1 MDASPECQS
10 IALRPGQTLVAEVV
24 RRDAQ
29 DPAQPRFNHFHPQAE
44 IVWFRQARGTL
55 RLGGT
60 AVALGPG
67 MLVWLPPMAPH
78 DFEVEAGPR
87 DWVLIQ
93 FAPARLDRAA
103 LGLGLSLPDSAALLL
118 PDGQSTARLNLLGE
132 WLSQVAGEPARAEMA
147 HRLLDL
153 ILSIVAAASP
163 IEGQSV
169 PGGASISRLAPAI
182 RLIQSDPARPL
193 AMAEAARACSLTPAY
208 FSRLFK
214 ARMRMGFADYLQGH
228 RLNLAAEIIAS
239 TDLPIA
245 QVAYRVGI
253 ASPAHLS
260 RSFAARFG
268 MSPRDYRHRARRHA
282 AGPAPAQAQASF
294 SPAPRKPEA

>member
-1 MDASPECQS
+1 MDASPECQA
-10 IALRPGQTLVAEVV
+10 IALRPGQTVLAEVV
-24 RRDAQ
+24 RRGWG
-29 DPAQPRFNHFHPQAE
+29 DPGQPRFNHFHPQAE
-44 IVWFRQARGTL
+44 IVWFRQARGSL
-55 RLGGT
+55 RLAGQE
-60 AVALGPG
+60 VALGPG
-67 MLVWLPPMAPH
+67 MLIWLPPMAPH

-93 FAPARLDRAA
+93 FAPARLGT
-103 LGLGLSLPDSAALLL
+103 LPLPDGAALLR
-118 PDGQSTARLNLLGE
+118 PDPDQTLRLNALAD
-132 WLSQVAGEPARAEMA
+132 WLAEVAPDPTQAETA

-153 ILSIVAAASP
+153 ILAITAKAGPLEENPDAGAAF
-163 IEGQSV
+163 IR
-169 PGGASISRLAPAI
+169 RLAPAI

-193 AMAEAARACSLTPAY
+193 GVAEAARACNLTPSY

-268 MSPRDYRHRARRHA
+268 MSPREYRRRAG
-282 AGPAPAQAQASF
+282 GPAQGQASF
-294 SPAPRKPEA
+294 SPGARKPEG

>member
-1 MDASPECQS
+1 MDPSPECQS
-10 IALRPGQTLVAEVV
+10 IALRPGQTVLAEVV
-24 RRDAQ
+24 RRGWG
-29 DPAQPRFNHFHPQAE
+29 DPGQPRFNHFHPQAE
-44 IVWFRQARGTL
+44 IVWFRQARGSL
-55 RLGGT
+55 RLAGQE
-60 AVALGPG
+60 VALGPG
-67 MLVWLPPMAPH
+67 MLIWLPPMAPH

-93 FAPARLDRAA
+93 FAPARLEA
-103 LGLGLSLPDSAALLL
+103 LALALNLAL
-118 PDGQSTARLNLLGE
+118 PDGVALLMPDPDQTLRLNALAD
-132 WLSQVAGEPARAEMA
+132 WLAQVAADPAQAETA

-153 ILSIVAAASP
+153 ILAIAAKARP
-163 IEGQSV
+163 LEDNPDAATAFIR
-169 PGGASISRLAPAI
+169 RLAPAI

-193 AMAEAARACSLTPAY
+193 SVAEAARACNLTPSY

-214 ARMRMGFADYLQGH
+214 ARMRMGFGDYVQGH

-260 RSFAARFG
+260 RRFAARFG
-268 MSPRDYRHRARRHA
+268 MSPRDYRRRAVA
-282 AGPAPAQAQASF
+282 GGPAQGQASF
-294 SPAPRKPEA
+294 SPGARKPEG

>member
-1 MDASPECQS
+1 MDISPECQS
-10 IALRPGQTLVAEVV
+10 IALNPGQTLLAEVV
-24 RRDAQ
+24 RRGPE

-44 IVWFRQARGTL
+44 IVWFRKANGSL

-60 AVALGPG
+60 EIALFPG

-78 DFEVEAGPR
+78 DFEVEAGAR

-93 FAPARLDRAA
+93 FAQARLDSLALS
-103 LGLGLSLPDSAALLL
+103 LGLTLPDSAALLL
-118 PDGQSTARLNLLGE
+118 PDAECASRLDLLAD
-132 WLSQVAGEPARAEMA
+132 WLAEVCGDPARVEMA
-147 HRLLDL
+147 HHLLDL
-153 ILSIVAAASP
+153 ILSIVAGASP
-163 IEGQSV
+163 IEAPSDAT
-169 PGGASISRLAPAI
+169 GASIRRLAPVI
-182 RLIQSDPARPL
+182 RLIQSDPAGIL
-193 AMAEAARACSLTPAY
+193 GVAQAARACNLTPAY

-214 ARMRMGFADYLQGH
+214 ARMRMGFAEYLQGH

-268 MSPRDYRHRARRHA
+268 MSPRDYRQRARHQA
-282 AGPAPAQAQASF
+282 KAQSQAQASF
-294 SPAPRKPEA
+294 SPKLRKPGT